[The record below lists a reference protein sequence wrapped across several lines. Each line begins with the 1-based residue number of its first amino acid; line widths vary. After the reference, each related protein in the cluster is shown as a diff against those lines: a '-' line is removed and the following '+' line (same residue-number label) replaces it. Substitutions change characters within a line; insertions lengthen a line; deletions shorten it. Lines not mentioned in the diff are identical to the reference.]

1 MMLNLSKYGGKKVTS
16 CLVCSIRADA
26 DWATAPPSL
35 NVKFRSNQSNWYCD
49 KKVYDLMLVAYSTE
63 SCKAVTAR

>member
-1 MMLNLSKYGGKKVTS
+1 MMLNLSKYGGAMLK
-16 CLVCSIRADA
+16 IYHINHDD

-63 SCKAVTAR
+63 SCKAVSAR